1 MATPTNSFV
10 MACDSQPSYRTKLV
24 DGTEVIQEVSLFTTW
39 FTWFTW
45 CTWLPVILTCCVSA
59 SR

>member
-24 DGTEVIQEVSLFTTW
+24 DGTEVIQEVSS
-39 FTWFTW
+39 TW
-45 CTWLPVILTCCVSA
+45 CTWF
-59 SR
+59 R